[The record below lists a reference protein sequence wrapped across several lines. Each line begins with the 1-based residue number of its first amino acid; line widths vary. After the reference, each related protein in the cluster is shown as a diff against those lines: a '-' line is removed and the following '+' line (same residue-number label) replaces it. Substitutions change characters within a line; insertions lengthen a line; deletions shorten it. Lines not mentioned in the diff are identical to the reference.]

1 MLTYPN
7 LSHADFS
14 ASAISNNM
22 GATGPNFGVLVNID
36 KSLVICIDG
45 LNHLKWGLFDNFCE
59 KMFSSTSK
67 IPAYG
72 RPVI

>member
-1 MLTYPN
+1 MLTDPQPLARRLQCQCYFQQ
-7 LSHADFS
+7 H
-14 ASAISNNM
+14 
-22 GATGPNFGVLVNID
+22 ATGPNFGVLVNID